1 MQTPVPHVDPQS
13 DPHDDI
19 VAILRSD
26 SAPRTAHDPSGLHVD
41 LSDRIAPAR
50 PIPMPELGPPA
61 SALND
66 NRTLPRKRGGGFMR
80 FVLTVCVGIAAT
92 VAYQAYGDTAR
103 EKLMAMAPEL
113 LGSSPVHA
121 EDANATDQQ
130 TPPQTQAAAEAAPAQ
145 PAPAAETA
153 AVPATTAA
161 APQAA
166 PPQGASSPDL
176 APLIEGM
183 SREIAS
189 LRESI
194 EQLKANQH
202 QMSRDL
208 AKAAEEPKEAKP
220 RKQAK
225 AAPPP
230 PPPTPT
236 ARPVTERFPPQPA
249 RQYAPPQQQQ
259 VYIPPPPPPPQSL
272 GESIY
277 APRPPRPLP

>member
-1 MQTPVPHVDPQS
+1 MQTPVPHVDPHS

-26 SAPRTAHDPSGLHVD
+26 SAPRSAHDSSELHVG
-41 LSDRIAPAR
+41 LADRIAPAK
-50 PIPMPELGPPA
+50 PVPMPELGPPA
-61 SALND
+61 SALRD
-66 NRTLPRKRGGGFMR
+66 NRALPRKRGGGFMR

-113 LGSSPVHA
+113 LGSSPVQA
-121 EDANATDQQ
+121 EDANATGQQ
-130 TPPQTQAAAEAAPAQ
+130 TTAEAQPAAEAEPAQ
-145 PAPAAETA
+145 PEQAAPAAEATSA
-153 AVPATTAA
+153 PATTAA

-166 PPQGASSPDL
+166 PPQATSPDL

-194 EQLKANQH
+194 EQLKTSQR

-208 AKAAEEPKEAKP
+208 AKAAEEPKETKQ
-220 RKQAK
+220 RKQAT
-225 AAPPP
+225 APPP
-230 PPPTPT
+230 PPPA
-236 ARPVTERFPPQPA
+236 ARPVAERLPPQP
-249 RQYAPPQQQQ
+249 RQISPPPQQQ
-259 VYIPPPPPPPQSL
+259 VYIPPPPPRQSL
-272 GESIY
+272 DEPVY
-277 APRPPRPLP
+277 TPRPPRPLP